1 MVVVDGAAGLGDRE
15 EDDVDEGDFFLV
27 VRSMGCSPSSP
38 VAVGP
43 ELLARGIMEIIM
55 PVRRAASSGFLRLK
69 SRGPS
74 GCGEAWGRLLEVAG
88 NTGVE

>member
-1 MVVVDGAAGLGDRE
+1 MDGAAGLGDRE
-15 EDDVDEGDFFLV
+15 DDADEGDFFLV

-38 VAVGP
+38 VAVGL

-74 GCGEAWGRLLEVAG
+74 GEAWGRLLEVAG